1 MKEVKKLLLAAVLL
15 LCLAGCGATRTE
27 PTTPTTPNTHLPSV
41 MYDDTLYLSTF
52 KQIPGEVDSSAIIGN
67 ISSTV
72 PLSQLPT
79 ENGQANFD
87 ALDAPYALTDEGLA
101 VLVDSEWIL
110 FSTEAAA
117 REAFAKDNGAG

>member
-1 MKEVKKLLLAAVLL
+1 MRKIISCMLL
-15 LCLAGCGATRTE
+15 LCVAVAMTGCAAAQPE
-27 PTTPTTPNTHLPSV
+27 PTTPNTHLPTV
-41 MYDDTLYLSTF
+41 MYDGTLYLSTF
-52 KQIPGEVDSSAIIGN
+52 KQIQGEVDSSTIIGN

>member
-1 MKEVKKLLLAAVLL
+1 MRKIISCMLL
-15 LCLAGCGATRTE
+15 LCVAVAMTGCAAAQPE
-27 PTTPTTPNTHLPSV
+27 PTTPNTHLPSV
-41 MYDDTLYLSTF
+41 MYDGTLYLSTF